1 MIYIFNSGR
10 RSAALFLLLLFCFV
24 LVAAS
29 GLSGFSNFPRLVAGS
44 KQSVATIVVGW
55 LAGLV
60 LDEGARSVANWLAA
74 CFPDM
79 RRRW

>member
-10 RSAALFLLLLFCFV
+10 RSAVLLLLLFCFV

-55 LAGLV
+55 PGS
-60 LDEGARSVANWLAA
+60 G
-74 CFPDM
+74 
-79 RRRW
+79 